1 MKTKQTCVF
10 LLFMFIGSLI
20 SFGAKYE
27 GIAKV
32 KGQMMD
38 LWVSIEISDNEA
50 TIDLGEGTLTLTGTC
65 KKSGTSKN
73 PIYTFKNPKGDFG
86 FTLKSTDGGSTL
98 EGKFPIDKN
107 NSLDMWLLKL
117 PDNMEKTTLS
127 DEELKQIL
135 ENKDGYTSFIK
146 IIKQGGTTALTSDF
160 VFEPDGTFNFI
171 GDSSKINELFKQA
184 NGSYSISEGNVILNL
199 GNELKREGTIYN
211 NGDYIVIPIGNMV
224 RGGNFTIVLI
234 R

>member
-1 MKTKQTCVF
+1 MKTKKACFF
-10 LLFMFIGSLI
+10 LLFMFVGSLI
-20 SFGAKYE
+20 SFGTKYE

-38 LWVSIEISDNEA
+38 LWVSIDISGNEA
-50 TIDLGEGTLTLTGTC
+50 TMDLGEGTLTLTGTC
-65 KKSGTSKN
+65 KKSGTQKN
-73 PIYTFKNPKGDFG
+73 PIYTIKNPKGNFG

-107 NSLDMWLLKL
+107 NSLDLWLLKM
-117 PDNMEKTTLS
+117 PDKMEEATLS

-135 ENKDGYTSFIK
+135 EKKEGYTSFLKIK
-146 IIKQGGTTALTSDF
+146 RQGGTNVLTSDF
-160 VFEPDGTFNFI
+160 VFKPDGTFDFI
-171 GDSSKINELFKQA
+171 GDSSQINELFKQA
-184 NGSYSISEGNVILNL
+184 NGSYTISDGKVMLNL
-199 GNELKREGTIYN
+199 GNELTREGTIYN

-224 RGGNFTIVLI
+224 KGGNFTIVLV